1 VTNRPP
7 AKLPAGREGRA
18 RAVAVSLAG
27 LGVFVLVMVLYLR
40 TLAPTVLYLKGPR
53 LLDAVMLQMQVSV
66 LGITH
71 PTGYPTYLMLTHLF
85 TYLPFGDQAYRVNL
99 ASAVYAALAVVAVYA
114 AGLLLSRRVVAA
126 AAGALAFGLG
136 AALWSQA
143 VIAEVYT
150 LNALLVSITIVALLL
165 WREYRQDRYLLLSAF
180 LVGLC
185 LTNHLTSG
193 LLLPAGLLFVALV
206 DWRKLIDARLVLGG
220 VGAFLLGLAPYLYLP
235 LRAAMDPPMD
245 ANNPT
250 NFGRFWY
257 VISGGNLTGSFFSFG
272 PAELPGRMIFYWEH
286 LLDNMHFLI
295 VMVALTGAV
304 VMLRKDRAVGIFL
317 GFLFFGWLVHAVE
330 NDIPDID
337 LYFIPTYLVLSL
349 WAASGFGIVLAEVD
363 SLVSGLSRKTRG
375 AILGVL
381 SLMML
386 CLPLLGA
393 AGTYAQV
400 DMSGVYRGSQEIEAV
415 ADNAAPN
422 ATILHHRSSM
432 WYMVLVE
439 ERRRDLTIV
448 DPFFHN
454 TEATYADL
462 VWPDDID
469 LATTDRRY
477 GTDDLSGVSAAK
489 KAAKK
494 GRVYLLDQGSTNPE
508 SFQNAGFEV
517 VTVEKDLLY
526 ELVPPGREPYS
537 PPSAARHSAAL
548 QCLRGSNRASSRC
561 LSCGGALA
569 YLLCSS

>member
-1 VTNRPP
+1 MTNRPP
-7 AKLPAGREGRA
+7 EKSTQGREERA
-18 RAVAVSLAG
+18 SAVAVSLAG
-27 LGVFVLVMVLYLR
+27 LGVFVLVMVLYLG
-40 TLAPTVLYLKGPR
+40 TLAPTVLYMKGPR

-71 PTGYPTYLMLTHLF
+71 PTGYPTYLMVTHLF

-136 AALWSQA
+136 TALWSQA

-165 WREYRQDRYLLLSAF
+165 WRESRKDRYLLLSAF
-180 LVGLC
+180 LIGLC

-193 LLLPAGLLFVALV
+193 LLLPASLLLVALV
-206 DWRKLIDARLVLGG
+206 DWRKLIEVRLVLGG
-220 VGAFLLGLAPYLYLP
+220 AAAFLLGLAPYLYLP

-250 NFGRFWY
+250 SFGRFWY
-257 VISGGNLTGSFFSFG
+257 VVSGGNLTGSFFSFG

-286 LLDNMHFLI
+286 LLDNMHFLV
-295 VMVALTGAV
+295 VMVALTGAI
-304 VMLRKDRAVGIFL
+304 VMLGKDRAVGIFL
-317 GFLFFGWLVHAVE
+317 GFLFFGWLFYAVE

-349 WAASGFGIVLAEVD
+349 WAASGFGTLLAEVE
-363 SLVSGLSRKTRG
+363 SLVAGFSGKTRR

-386 CLPLLGA
+386 CLPLLGV

-400 DMSGVYRGSQEIEAV
+400 DMSGVYRGRQEVEAV

-439 ERRRDLTIV
+439 RRRRDLTIV

-454 TEATYADL
+454 TEVAYADL

-477 GTDDLSGVSAAK
+477 GSDDLSGVSAAK

-508 SFQNAGFEV
+508 PFQNAGFEV
-517 VTVEKDLLY
+517 VIVKKDLLY

-537 PPSAARHSAAL
+537 PPSAARHSSAL
-548 QCLRGSNRASSRC
+548 QCLRGSSRASSCC
-561 LSCGGALA
+561 LS
-569 YLLCSS
+569 